1 MIYNIDYIQ
10 RVYDRIYRMEYNI
23 YVHSCAVVGVYVYA
37 THYVTRW
44 HIRNSESVAWL
55 NMWATDTFEI
65 WRWVQGPDVVGAI
78 MTRHPLG
85 GGRTLI
91 SKSVRTCRANLP
103 TLARVIQ
110 PGPAWESK

>member
-55 NMWATDTFEI
+55 NMWATDTFWSLE
-65 WRWVQGPDVVGAI
+65 VGPMSELFYIVLSVSAFRLHVVI
-78 MTRHPLG
+78 
-85 GGRTLI
+85 
-91 SKSVRTCRANLP
+91 
-103 TLARVIQ
+103 
-110 PGPAWESK
+110 